1 MTARIV
7 SALLL
12 LLISLNLTGAN
23 AAGPTNAEQG
33 PTWVDPGWRRT
44 VARYNVTF
52 DEQGLST
59 TVVEFEI
66 RALDEKGAQSIA
78 QQTIPYNSY
87 FSELSASDLATLKA
101 DGSEIAVDER
111 AIRDQPASTDLSS
124 PYFDELRHRIIA
136 YPHVAAGD
144 RIRGRLVYK
153 AKTARFPGEFAQ
165 YWAQPADQPPELME
179 LTIDGPASR
188 PLHVALRDVE
198 HSEQRL
204 GDRVIHHVG
213 FRQETPKPR
222 QIDADSFDDARR
234 FEVST
239 FADYAAFATM
249 LNARNA
255 PMAVPDARLRT
266 LSTEIVGDAADING
280 KVERIHNWVARN
292 IRYVGIGF
300 EDGGWTSQ
308 PASAVLAA
316 RYGDCKAHATVL
328 KALLAAQGI
337 EANLVAVNAGA
348 QFTLTEVATP
358 NFNHAI
364 VYVPAIDQYLDPTV
378 SLLGFGALPLGLGGK
393 PALNIDKGTVVR
405 IPVPKPDRFSLA
417 ADTDYTLAKDGTRQ
431 ARSILSGTGVGALL
445 GRSVA
450 QGLEGVDRAA
460 TARRL
465 IEQAQLSGTGD
476 YSFPNPRELSD
487 SYAITATFQISKPV
501 ELGEWTRVRMLPLTD
516 LRPSLQLLSIGGA
529 TDRPFL
535 CRSLEYRETSSLTLP
550 EGTNLKEKPA
560 PVAYSKSFSGTTAYG
575 VANGRIEVS
584 AAAEL
589 DGRIVRSNAVVRLIL
604 DAAVCPAE
612 FATAIKIALDRFTEF
627 KYGPI
632 GLAPQAPASVTEV
645 RAGFDEGVKAFAAK
659 QYKLAMTRFKPLAE
673 GGDAK
678 AQSYVGHMYESG
690 RGVERNLGEAL
701 RWFLMAAEQDDSY
714 SQSQVGVLYESGQGI
729 AHDEKLAAEWYAKA
743 ANHNN
748 TDSMARLATM
758 YRDGRGVA
766 RDYEQAVRWY
776 TKAAD
781 QGIAWARGNLA
792 LLYINGQ
799 GVPQDTA
806 KAILLLRQAA
816 DQNEP
821 NAQYNLGW
829 AYESGTGVPQDHQ
842 EAIKWYRKAVQGGSM
857 LARTHLDGLTGGDT
871 LLGVAVRYIEQG
883 IGYCRDIV
891 AQAIERMR
899 RIV

>member
-12 LLISLNLTGAN
+12 LLISSILTAAN

-33 PTWVDPGWRRT
+33 PAWVDPGWRRT
-44 VARYNVTF
+44 VARYHVTF

-59 TVVEFEI
+59 TVFDFEI
-66 RALDEKGAQSIA
+66 RALDEKGAQAIA

-87 FSELSASDLATLKA
+87 FTELSSSELATLKA
-101 DGSEIAVDER
+101 DGSSIAVDER
-111 AIRDQPASTDLSS
+111 AIRDQPASADLSS

-136 YPHVAAGD
+136 YPHVAVGD

-179 LTIDGPASR
+179 LTVDGPASR
-188 PLHVALRDVE
+188 PLRVALRNVE
-198 HSEQRL
+198 HSEERL

-239 FADYAAFATM
+239 FADYAAFAAM

-255 PMAVPDARLRT
+255 PMAVPDPRLRT
-266 LSTEIVGDAADING
+266 LSAEIVGDAADISS

-308 PASAVLAA
+308 SASAVLAA
-316 RYGDCKAHATVL
+316 RYGDCKAHATIL

-337 EANLVAVNAGA
+337 EANLVAVNADV

-393 PALNIDKGTVVR
+393 PALNIDKGSVVR
-405 IPVPKPDRFSLA
+405 IPVPKPDRFSLV

-450 QGLEGVDRAA
+450 QGLEGVDRAG

-501 ELGEWTRVRMLPLTD
+501 ELGEWARIRMLPLTD
-516 LRPSLQLLSIGGA
+516 LRPSLQLLSVGGA

-535 CRSLEYRETSSLTLP
+535 CRSLEYRETSSLALP

-560 PVAYSKSFSGTTAYG
+560 PVAYTKSFSGTTAYG
-575 VANGRIEVS
+575 VANSRIEVS
-584 AAAEL
+584 ATAEL
-589 DGRIVRSNAVVRLIL
+589 DGRIVRSSAIVRLSV
-604 DAAVCPAE
+604 DSAVCPGE
-612 FATAIKIALDRFTEF
+612 FAAAIKTGLDKFTEF

-632 GLAPQAPASVTEV
+632 GLTPQAPTAVRDV
-645 RAGFDEGVKAFAAK
+645 RADFDEGFNAFGAK
-659 QYKLAMTRFKPLAE
+659 QYKLAMSRFRPLAE
-673 GGDAK
+673 GGDAR

-690 RGVERNLGEAL
+690 RGVERNHSEAL
-701 RWFLMAAEQDDSY
+701 RWFLMAAEQGDSY
-714 SQSQVGVLYESGQGI
+714 SQAQLGNLYENGLGI
-729 AHDEKLAAEWYAKA
+729 AHDAKLAAEWYAKA

-766 RDYEQAVRWY
+766 QDYEQAVRWY

-781 QGIAWARGNLA
+781 QGIAWARGNLG

-806 KAILLLRQAA
+806 KAILLIRQAA
-816 DQNEP
+816 EQNDT
-821 NAQYNLGW
+821 NAQYNIGW
-829 AYESGTGVPQDHQ
+829 AYESGTGVPQDTQ
-842 EAIKWYRKAVQGGSM
+842 EAVKWYRKAVKGGS
-857 LARTHLDGLTGGDT
+857 LPARSHLDALAGGDT
-871 LLGVAVRYIEQG
+871 LLSAAVHYIGLG

-899 RIV
+899 RAA